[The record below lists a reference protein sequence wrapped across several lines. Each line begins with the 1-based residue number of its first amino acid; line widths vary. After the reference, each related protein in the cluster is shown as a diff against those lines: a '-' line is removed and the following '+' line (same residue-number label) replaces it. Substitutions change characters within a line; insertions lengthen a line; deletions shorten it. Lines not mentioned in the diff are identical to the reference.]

1 MGDARKVPEFRTSA
15 PPPGS
20 APTGDFTRTAV
31 GARLRSP
38 AMNRNTRLAIRLLAI
53 GVIVVGAV
61 MILPIVLGGL
71 ERLLR
76 EIRIHWWLLVLVALA
91 IWTLLALGAKKR

>member
-1 MGDARKVPEFRTSA
+1 
-15 PPPGS
+15 
-20 APTGDFTRTAV
+20 
-31 GARLRSP
+31 
-38 AMNRNTRLAIRLLAI
+38 MNRNTSLALRLLAT
-53 GVIVVGAV
+53 GVIIAGAV
-61 MILPIVLGGL
+61 VMLPVVLGGL